1 MRVLSEILEDKNA
14 KRPHQLLMEDTD
26 ARMVDRLL
34 DTIDERESRILRL
47 RYGLDD
53 GDPMTLKEIGER
65 VNLSRER
72 VRQIEND
79 ALKKLY
85 TTLTQDKTVQLSD

>member
-1 MRVLSEILEDKNA
+1 M
-14 KRPHQLLMEDTD
+14 
-26 ARMVDRLL
+26 
-34 DTIDERESRILRL
+34 
-47 RYGLDD
+47 RYGLDT

-72 VRQIEND
+72 VRQIENE

-85 TTLTQDKTVQLSD
+85 VIIAKAEEERKKAHPKAKTSQDTETSELTW